1 MYYNRYFPFRR
12 KYAGLVSSMDD
23 SVGEIVAALES
34 KGIMEDTVIIFMSDN
49 GGNFL

>member
-1 MYYNRYFPFRR
+1 
-12 KYAGLVSSMDD
+12 MDD

-49 GGNFL
+49 GGNFLWILTFPQKKVYFAFNKT